1 MEEGARIRVRAPE
14 VKDMDIDEALE
25 EVWGTVGA
33 RKGSNRSNVFFVHFD
48 NGKSKECQKDWI
60 EIHLR
65 NETQEDDSE
74 DDSSSSSSDAA
85 STSEDEDA
93 NEASQQPLQ
102 NGGGAGEASG
112 SGEAESSTA
121 AQSST
126 EESAQQPTK
135 RKSKCGNC
143 GQPGHYKKKCPTA
156 PGPSGASTQKAAKKQ
171 KAPPKLPAGAGGTIR
186 HHRLPPSARAARA
199 RAPGSTVSL
208 LSTLQVAQLAPE
220 LPTRR
225 RTRLPPA
232 PMRPPPRDGKRW
244 IKTDQPKRI
253 RSRSKKVRSTVS
265 YTRSTTRIILG

>member
-1 MEEGARIRVRAPE
+1 MEGKRIRVLAPE
-14 VKDMDIDEALE
+14 VKEMDIDDSLE

-33 RKGSNRSNVFFVHFD
+33 RKGSNRSKVFIVHFD
-48 NGKSKECQKDWI
+48 NGTEKECQKDWI

-65 NETQEDDSE
+65 NETQEHDSE

-85 STSEDEDA
+85 SESEDEDE
-93 NEASQQPLQ
+93 NEASDQPLQ

-112 SGEAESSTA
+112 SAEAESSTA

-126 EESAQQPTK
+126 EESAQPTSK
-135 RKSKCGNC
+135 RQNRCGIC
-143 GQPGHYKKKCPTA
+143 GLPGHKRQRCPTA
-156 PGPSGASTQKAAKKQ
+156 PESTGTSTQKAAKKQ

-186 HHRLPPSARAARA
+186 HHRLPPSARAAPA
-199 RAPGSTVSL
+199 RAPRSTVNL

-232 PMRPPPRDGKRW
+232 PMRPPPRNGKRW
-244 IKTDQPKRI
+244 IKTDQPKTI